1 MEEVPM
7 EEKLWH
13 KSYAPGVARTLDYER
28 LTISEA
34 LSRSAREYPDRTALN
49 YMGRKISYRELETL
63 VNRFARA
70 LTALGVREGDKVA
83 VCLPNI
89 PQVVIANLAIFRVGA
104 VTAQNNPL
112 YTERELAYQLD
123 DADARVVVTLSLL
136 VPRMEKIRPQ
146 TRIEKIVA
154 CHIHAFLPFPKRQL
168 FPFVKKE
175 MFRKIVPTDD
185 VKVFGDLLR
194 QAPGGPVEEK
204 SRWDELAALIYT
216 GGTTGVSKGVML
228 SHANLSCNVQQFVG
242 WFPDLKRGEERL
254 VGTFPI
260 FHSAGFTA
268 VQNFIV
274 WQAWENIMVPRP
286 EPKGIIEILKKE
298 KPGWLPGVPT
308 IFVGLLAE
316 PEFRK
321 MDLSFIK
328 GFFSGAAPLAAD
340 TLRDLRELTGGTM
353 CEAYGMT
360 ETTPVATVT
369 PRGGRIKPGT
379 VGIPVADTDVR
390 IVDLET
396 GEREMPVGETGEIVI
411 GGPQVMM
418 GYYKKPEETRQVLR
432 DGCFFTGD
440 IGVFDEDGYLSVVD
454 RKKDMVIAGGYNI
467 YPVEIDNILMEH
479 PGILQACAVG
489 VPHPYRGETI
499 KAFVTVKPGAVL
511 TEAEVIAFCKEKLAA
526 YKVPK
531 AVEFMDELPTS
542 TVGKVLRRELR
553 QMEIEKMK
561 AEDEKEGAPS

>member
-1 MEEVPM
+1 
-7 EEKLWH
+7 
-13 KSYAPGVARTLDYER
+13 
-28 LTISEA
+28 
-34 LSRSAREYPDRTALN
+34 
-49 YMGRKISYRELETL
+49 
-63 VNRFARA
+63 
-70 LTALGVREGDKVA
+70 
-83 VCLPNI
+83 
-89 PQVVIANLAIFRVGA
+89 
-104 VTAQNNPL
+104 
-112 YTERELAYQLD
+112 
-123 DADARVVVTLSLL
+123 
-136 VPRMEKIRPQ
+136 
-146 TRIEKIVA
+146 
-154 CHIHAFLPFPKRQL
+154 
-168 FPFVKKE
+168 VKKE
-175 MFRKIVPTDD
+175 MFRKIVPTDE
-185 VKVFGDLLR
+185 VKVFRDMVI
-194 QAPGGPVEEK
+194 QAPDAPVEER
-204 SRWDELAALIYT
+204 SRWENLAALIYT

-228 SHANLSCNVQQFVG
+228 SHANLSCNVQQFVA
-242 WFPDLKRGEERL
+242 WFPGLKPGEERL

-268 VQNFIV
+268 IQNFII
-274 WQAWENIMVPRP
+274 WQAWENIMIPRP
-286 EPKGIIEILKKE
+286 EPKGIIDILKKE

-321 MDLSFIK
+321 MDLKFIK

-340 TLRDLRELTGGTM
+340 TIRDLKALTGGTM
-353 CEAYGMT
+353 CEVYGMT

-369 PRGGRIKPGT
+369 PRGGTIKPGT
-379 VGIPVADTDVR
+379 VGIPVPDTDVR

-396 GEREMPVGETGEIVI
+396 GEKELPVGEAGEIVI

-418 GYYKKPEETRQVLR
+418 GYYKKEEETRQVIR

-479 PGILQACAVG
+479 PDILQACAVG

-499 KAFVTVKPGAVL
+499 KAFVQMKPGASL
-511 TEAEVIAFCKEKLAA
+511 TEAGVITFCKEKLAA

-553 QMEIEKMK
+553 QRELDKMK
-561 AEDEKEGAPS
+561 QEEKSEGATQ